1 MHYALL
7 HLPTAAHV
15 FTGWYIEEVENFFDR
30 NFFYIDPTDHT
41 ISYDMYEKG
50 DLEMVIFDPVNNR
63 TISCYWLVPLNKCEF
78 DIVEVY

>member
-1 MHYALL
+1 MWQLI
-7 HLPTAAHV
+7 HLPTAQVVNRDQFKEA
-15 FTGWYIEEVENFFDR
+15 IEDFLEL
-30 NFFYIDPTDHT
+30 NFFYEDPTDHT

-50 DLEMVIFDPVNNR
+50 DLEMVIFDPVNNK